1 MGGGTRW
8 SIRRRE
14 MLDDDG
20 ESHFLLFVSCYLERM
35 TVTVEMWLEW
45 NIYYV
50 ECGMWNV
57 IVFIDIV
64 GNTL

>member
-1 MGGGTRW
+1 
-8 SIRRRE
+8 